1 MIGEMQTSGRIT
13 GLSYIWPCRNHG
25 PSVRND
31 ILHDIFSL
39 TSTPY
44 KQEKLKINYIHFIM
58 VMKTRIQNK
67 ITTSS
72 SIRSRIP
79 YCTTDDL
86 SLPHGLSGT
95 KAKWVSDKLKFSRL
109 FSKEKS
115 ETLQVRLRDI
125 VPLIRGD
132 YGVFISILIKY
143 R

>member
-1 MIGEMQTSGRIT
+1 MIGKMQSPGRIT
-13 GLSYIWPCRNHG
+13 GYIWPCRNHG
-25 PSVRND
+25 PSVKND
-31 ILHDIFSL
+31 ILHDSFSL

-58 VMKTRIQNK
+58 IMKTPIQNK

-86 SLPHGLSGT
+86 SLSHGLSGT
-95 KAKWVSDKLKFSRL
+95 NAKWVPDKLKFSRF

-115 ETLQVRLRDI
+115 ETLQARLGDI
-125 VPLIRGD
+125 VSLIRGG
-132 YGVFISILIKY
+132 YGFYMSFLMK
-143 R
+143 